1 MEGGFRTAL
10 ARLPFALV
18 ELHPDN
24 GREFFNDHLKRLF
37 PQLVPGLTL
46 SRSRPYHKNDNRFVE
61 QKNDALVR
69 QYVGYAR
76 FDTPEQMAA
85 LYADMSVYYNL
96 FQPVLHLVE
105 KTVVSDPIADES
117 PGGAIPTL
125 TPTRIRR
132 RWDRDQ
138 TPCERLV
145 ATGDAAPHST
155 AAPAGVV
162 FTDQSAGPAP
172 PSPAYPPPPR
182 EWKGVATTP
191 RSHFHLT

>member
-1 MEGGFRTAL
+1 MALLNRGQAAMEGGFRTAL

-76 FDTPEQMAA
+76 FDTPEQVAA

-105 KTVVSDPIADES
+105 KTVVSDPTADES

-145 ATGDAAPHST
+145 ATGTLLPTQQQCLQALYSQTNALALRHRL
-155 AAPAGVV
+155 
-162 FTDQSAGPAP
+162 P
-172 PSPAYPPPPR
+172 PTLR
-182 EWKGVATTP
+182 RLVNGKE
-191 RSHFHLT
+191 